1 MTDEDAEKYLCSQET
16 ADDIRCQVAK
26 DAFSMSP
33 EDQQDLQQ
41 ICFLHLWIV
50 LRRNYDP
57 ARSTP
62 RTFIS
67 RCIRTCIKDYFR
79 RIYRVKRRVE
89 LNTVPIPEDYL
100 KD

>member
-1 MTDEDAEKYLCSQET
+1 MTDAEAEKYICSKET
-16 ADDIRCQVAK
+16 TDDIRCRVAK
-26 DAFSMSP
+26 NAFFLSP

-57 ARSTP
+57 TRSTP

-67 RCIRTCIKDYFR
+67 HCIETCIKEYFR